1 MKIKGFKS
9 YLLNTFL
16 TVGLC
21 CAYALVGS
29 GISLLIGMLI
39 SALLGVVF
47 YREHYGLGIANSILV
62 LVVLMLFLGIVPAL
76 TNGVPLVL
84 LSLALSMGTHVKLNI
99 YLTILLCSVLFMA
112 DIAVSMQLMEHIS
125 GGDLSFNAI
134 MMEAGNMFGEAMG
147 QQYADTETAE
157 MVEEA
162 VGMMVDISIMLAPAI
177 FMMVSTVLG
186 YILVVVYKKVQ
197 QKYGTDMSFWLPFD
211 HLQSNNV
218 MAFLYLILLLLMVVA
233 PKGMFLDMATNVFL
247 LLSFLFV
254 IIGASVFDYKM
265 KQRGI
270 TKFLRRFFIVGILA
284 VSTSAFFIPTLVLLI
299 CGLTDS
305 FRDYRHLQAK
315 KEEE

>member
-1 MKIKGFKS
+1 MKTNGFKP
-9 YLLNTFL
+9 YILNTL
-16 TVGLC
+16 LSVGLC
-21 CAYALVGS
+21 CAYALVGG

-62 LVVLMLFLGIVPAL
+62 LVVLMLFLSPIPAL
-76 TNGVPLVL
+76 TSGIPLVL
-84 LSLALSMGTHVKLNI
+84 LSLALSIGNRVKLNV
-99 YLTILLCSVLFMA
+99 YLMILLCSVLFMA
-112 DIAVSMQLMEHIS
+112 DIAVSMELMESMS
-125 GGDLSFNAI
+125 GGELSFNAI

-162 VGMMVDISIMLAPAI
+162 MRVMVDVSIMLAPAI

-186 YILVVVYKKVQ
+186 YVLIVIYKKVQ
-197 QKYGTDMSFWLPFD
+197 QKYGTDMSFWLPFEC
-211 HLQSNNV
+211 LQSDKV
-218 MAFLYLILLLLMVVA
+218 MAFLYLILLLLMMIA
-233 PKGMFLDMATNVFL
+233 PEGLFLDMATNVFL

-270 TKFLRRFFIVGILA
+270 AKFLRCFIIVGMLA
-284 VSTSAFFIPTLVLLI
+284 VSTSAFLIPALVLLI

-305 FRDYRHLQAK
+305 FRDYRHLQVK